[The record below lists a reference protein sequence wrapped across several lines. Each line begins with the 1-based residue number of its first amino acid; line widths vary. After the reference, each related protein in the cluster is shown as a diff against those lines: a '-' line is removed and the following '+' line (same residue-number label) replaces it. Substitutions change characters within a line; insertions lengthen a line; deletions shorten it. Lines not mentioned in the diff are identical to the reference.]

1 MSAHPAELRTLHL
14 AMLDAVL
21 VGSGLGAVASLAAA
35 ECGGAVA
42 PVVPLLELVA
52 GSIEVAPAEL
62 GGLRG
67 YAVARCGGRVAPV
80 PAGVVAE
87 VPIASG
93 EELQGVVLLVGDGPP
108 SPATVE

>member
-1 MSAHPAELRTLHL
+1 MSAHPAELRPLHL

-21 VGSGLGAVASLAAA
+21 VGSGLGAVASLAAQ
-35 ECGGAVA
+35 ECGGPVA
-42 PVVPLLELVA
+42 LIVPKLEVVA
-52 GSIEVAPAEL
+52 GSSGLSPPSL
-62 GGLRG
+62 GRLRG

-93 EELQGVVLLVGDGPP
+93 EELLGVVLL
-108 SPATVE
+108 